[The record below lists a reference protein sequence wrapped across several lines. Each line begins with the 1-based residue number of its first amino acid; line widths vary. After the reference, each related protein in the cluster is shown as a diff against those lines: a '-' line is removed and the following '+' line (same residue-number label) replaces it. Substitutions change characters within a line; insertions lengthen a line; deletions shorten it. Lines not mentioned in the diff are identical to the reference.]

1 MVAAL
6 VLCCLPGDCYFGL
19 VLLCWV
25 ECWQVV
31 LVALFC
37 MFFLFAISQCTLAQ
51 KVRIRAQ
58 PLLLLA
64 MNLRA
69 IPLVH
74 LPALSAFLRL
84 HQVDIQLAKGNQVRS
99 DNELTLELWL

>member
-1 MVAAL
+1 
-6 VLCCLPGDCYFGL
+6 
-19 VLLCWV
+19 
-25 ECWQVV
+25 
-31 LVALFC
+31 

-51 KVRIRAQ
+51 KVSIRAQ
-58 PLLLLA
+58 PLLFLA

-74 LPALSAFLRL
+74 PPALSAFLRL
-84 HQVDIQLAKGNQVRS
+84 HQLDLQLAKGNQVRS